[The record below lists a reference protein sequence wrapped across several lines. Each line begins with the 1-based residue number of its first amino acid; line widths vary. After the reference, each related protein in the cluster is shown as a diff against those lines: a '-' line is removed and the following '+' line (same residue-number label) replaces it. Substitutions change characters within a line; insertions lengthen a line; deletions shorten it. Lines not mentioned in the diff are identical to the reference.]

1 MIDAL
6 ISGRLYAAAVERTSS
21 NGNPFVVAKV
31 TAASG
36 SGDSLFVS
44 VIAFSQSARTA
55 LLALEP
61 GDSVA
66 LVGELT
72 PKVWTDRHGEPRM
85 QVDLVAHSV
94 LTAYHV
100 ARKRKAVR
108 PAEQPPQPAPQP
120 PAASTAPRIAA
131 GADFDDMGDDL

>member
-6 ISGRLYAAAVERTSS
+6 VAGRLHAAAVERTSI

-31 TAASG
+31 TAAAG

-100 ARKRKAVR
+100 TRKRKAVR
-108 PAEQPPQPAPQP
+108 PAEQPQQPTSQP
-120 PAASTAPRIAA
+120 PAPITAAHSTSNL
-131 GADFDDMGDDL
+131 DFDDMGDDL